1 MFNWFLYLDERVSV
15 TLYHLGIFNNFPEQW
30 KESKYHKMCQKY
42 RGAFGAEILIF
53 YLFHFL
59 PFFFRIPK
67 EWWSGRETS
76 NQLHAALYYQ

>member
-1 MFNWFLYLDERVSV
+1 MPSHCVVQRTAFEVSYWFLYLDERVSV

-67 EWWSGRETS
+67 E
-76 NQLHAALYYQ
+76 